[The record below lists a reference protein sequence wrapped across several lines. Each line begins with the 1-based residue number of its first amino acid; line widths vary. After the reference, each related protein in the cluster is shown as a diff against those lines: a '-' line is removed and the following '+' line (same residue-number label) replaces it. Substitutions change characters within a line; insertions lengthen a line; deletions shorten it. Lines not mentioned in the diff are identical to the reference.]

1 MPHGPVPGFLDQVS
15 DPPQAGSAS
24 SRCVPGPREGS
35 GRNGVPGPACGQRPQ
50 HEVRPPEKEGQ
61 SQLAGGTG
69 IFLGQASCLE
79 ECWAASG
86 VAPPCPPPKCLW
98 RGCTAGPVKLGVS
111 MWASVH
117 AVCEH

>member
-15 DPPQAGSAS
+15 DPPQAGSES

-86 VAPPCPPPKCLW
+86 VAPPCPPP
-98 RGCTAGPVKLGVS
+98 PS
-111 MWASVH
+111 ASGEAAQLVL
-117 AVCEH
+117 